1 MDGDADRAESDGFE
15 YRLDRH
21 FRQAAWD
28 WACANPGRVVQLAGI
43 KFLRIWNFWPNEPSF
58 AAWPV
63 RLAVLVTYLPLMLLA
78 ALGLRR
84 AVDYG
89 WPGALCWLP
98 AVYFTLL
105 HTVFVSSIRYRQ
117 PAMLGLI
124 VLAAGY
130 LAEFEKTRSNLETES
145 LPLCPDA

>member
-1 MDGDADRAESDGFE
+1 
-15 YRLDRH
+15 
-21 FRQAAWD
+21 
-28 WACANPGRVVQLAGI
+28 VQLAAI

-58 AAWPV
+58 SAWPV
-63 RLAVLVTYLPLMLLA
+63 RLAVLATYLPLLLLA
-78 ALGLRR
+78 ARGLRR
-84 AVDYG
+84 AAACG

-130 LAEFEKTRSNLETES
+130 LAQWRRVGQASFQRAPAHRLS
-145 LPLCPDA
+145 